1 MAATYNRN
9 QRLAPYLMLA
19 PYVLLTCVFFLYPL
33 AYATL
38 LAFHQTNG
46 PLSWNY
52 VGTKNFSFILAD
64 PAFHKAV
71 INTAIY
77 AAFSIGLQLPL
88 SLGLA
93 MLLNS
98 GNDRAKS
105 FFRLAIFAPNLV
117 GPVFVGVLFFVMF
130 APQIGLFNQL
140 MHMVFGWITHLPGG
154 SGEGFLQYEW
164 LGNPKLVMPALIIVS
179 LWLYVGFNM
188 IYFLAALQ
196 GVDQSL
202 VEAAKID
209 GAGPAD
215 IFWNVTV
222 PAIMPVVT
230 FVVVMSTIGSFNL
243 FELPY
248 TLLQGFGPENA
259 GITIIGYLFNWVQIG
274 DLGTASAVGWI
285 LTAMILTI
293 SLIQIR
299 LSGATKKD

>member
-1 MAATYNRN
+1 MASYNRN
-9 QRLAPYLMLA
+9 QKLAPYLMLS
-19 PYVLLTCVFFLYPL
+19 PYVILTCIFFLYPL

-52 VGTKNFSFILAD
+52 VGIKNFTYVLGD
-64 PAFHKAV
+64 TAFHKAV

-77 AAFSIGLQLPL
+77 AAFSICLQLPL

-93 MLLNS
+93 MLLNA
-98 GNDRAKS
+98 GNDRTKS

-117 GPVFVGVLFFVMF
+117 GQVFVGVLFLVLF
-130 APQIGLFNQL
+130 APNTGLFNIL
-140 MHMVFGWITHLPGG
+140 MHDLFGWITRLPGG
-154 SGEGFLQYEW
+154 SGEGFLQYNW
-164 LGNPKLVMPALIIVS
+164 LGNPTLVMPALIIVS

-209 GAGPAD
+209 GAGPFQV
-215 IFWNVTV
+215 FWNVTV
-222 PAIMPVVT
+222 PAIMPVIT

-259 GITIIGYLFNWVQIG
+259 GITIIGYLFNWVQTG

-285 LTAMILTI
+285 LTAMILVI
-293 SLIQIR
+293 SLIQ
-299 LSGATKKD
+299 LKLTGATKKD